1 MFEMEHGNESGQ
13 KKTAVKVDVN
23 IRKIISPPNEEVNN
37 KCDP

>member
-13 KKTAVKVDVN
+13 TKAAVRIAVS
-23 IRKIISPPNEEVNN
+23 IRKIISPQNEEVNN

>member
-13 KKTAVKVDVN
+13 NKATVRVDVN